1 MSATASLLK
10 NRYRLHT
17 TLSRQDIT
25 TTYLAS
31 DQETASRCV
40 IKELALER
48 VRQWK
53 TIELMERE
61 AKVLSQL
68 DHPRIPKFIDLFTV
82 EEETSIRL
90 YLVQEH
96 IEGKNLAE
104 HLQEK
109 GSVSEKQAIDIAIE
123 VAEILE
129 YIHRFSP
136 PFIHRDIKPS
146 NILVTPEN
154 QIYLVDFGAVR
165 DKLMQDERA
174 SGGGSTVVGS
184 YGYTPF
190 EQFSG
195 RALPASDIY
204 SLGVTLIQLLS
215 GKDPARLP
223 KQQMRIDFRED
234 IDPSAGLSLVLEK
247 MIDPDWQRR
256 YRSATALKKELVRVR
271 RGELPSHGTSY
282 KIKVVVATFLITF
295 LLTTIFAGRIPI
307 YSDYFARQLS
317 TDEEQGENVAR
328 DKPENLYRR
337 RFLCS
342 QFVHSGM
349 PRLGANLVKNPNLEG
364 PRGWGFAS
372 GVEMRHLDSESP
384 YSGEYS
390 FALRK
395 NDKAWQWVHPI
406 WWNDFL
412 RRQIEQK
419 VYSIE
424 VSARVR
430 SSKGSI
436 QGSPIVSVTLY
447 EIIKPNPVTPKN
459 YKEIKFIPIMELYG
473 FPTAASTEWRER
485 SMSWLL
491 PPNAQ
496 HIKIYLERYTDK
508 GDDSENIAFF
518 DDIEVRVRARPGK
531 PRRQQKPAT
540 HPE

>member
-1 MSATASLLK
+1 
-10 NRYRLHT
+10 
-17 TLSRQDIT
+17 
-25 TTYLAS
+25 
-31 DQETASRCV
+31 
-40 IKELALER
+40 
-48 VRQWK
+48 
-53 TIELMERE
+53 
-61 AKVLSQL
+61 
-68 DHPRIPKFIDLFTV
+68 
-82 EEETSIRL
+82 
-90 YLVQEH
+90 
-96 IEGKNLAE
+96 
-104 HLQEK
+104 
-109 GSVSEKQAIDIAIE
+109 
-123 VAEILE
+123 
-129 YIHRFSP
+129 
-136 PFIHRDIKPS
+136 
-146 NILVTPEN
+146 
-154 QIYLVDFGAVR
+154 
-165 DKLMQDERA
+165 MQDERA

-364 PRGWGFAS
+364 PCGWGFAS

-459 YKEIKFIPIMELYG
+459 YKEIKFIPIMELDG

-518 DDIEVRVRARPGK
+518 DDIEVVPELPASSVLATKAVAHRTRFSSSMARVESSFRALVSEALGDAGRMGARSTVVLGHFVSNACLAFSKTCLWIAFCRISRAEIPKSSRSIRPGRFNSTHVTSHSGCVAGFCC
-531 PRRQQKPAT
+531 RRGLPGRALTRTSSSRRSKLTFKAMPGS
-540 HPE
+540 